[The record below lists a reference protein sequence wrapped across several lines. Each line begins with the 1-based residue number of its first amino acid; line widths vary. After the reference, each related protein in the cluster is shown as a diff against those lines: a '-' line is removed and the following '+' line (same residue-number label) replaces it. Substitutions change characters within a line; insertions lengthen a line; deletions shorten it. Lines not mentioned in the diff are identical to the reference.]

1 MSSRFF
7 LRKDGRRG
15 AVGWIS
21 AIRHPDGSLATD
33 LSSICDSWVRFY
45 SDLFTAEQVDTSA
58 QDSLLGCL
66 SAKLPGDASS
76 SCDGPLFVD
85 EVSLALEGMALEKSP
100 GSDGLPVEFYRAFWH
115 ILGADLVVVL
125 NDSFSVGSLPPS
137 LRSALISVIFK
148 KGDRLNCKNWHPTS
162 LLNVDY
168 KLCAG
173 ALAG

>member
-7 LRKDGRRG
+7 LRQEHQRG

-21 AIRHPDGSLATD
+21 AIRRPDGSLATD
-33 LSSICDSWVRFY
+33 LPSICDSWVRFY
-45 SDLFTAEQVDTSA
+45 SDLFTAERVDTST

-76 SCDGPLFVD
+76 SCDGPLSVD

-115 ILGADLVVVL
+115 ILGADLVDVL
-125 NDSFSVGSLPPS
+125 NDSLQKEVDRPTRFLQFVAFVDLPFSFRSLD
-137 LRSALISVIFK
+137 LFVA
-148 KGDRLNCKNWHPTS
+148 S
-162 LLNVDY
+162 LLFRKGTSFCVIRR
-168 KLCAG
+168 K
-173 ALAG
+173 

>member
-1 MSSRFF
+1 M
-7 LRKDGRRG
+7 
-15 AVGWIS
+15 
-21 AIRHPDGSLATD
+21 
-33 LSSICDSWVRFY
+33 
-45 SDLFTAEQVDTSA
+45 
-58 QDSLLGCL
+58 
-66 SAKLPGDASS
+66 
-76 SCDGPLFVD
+76 D

-115 ILGADLVVVL
+115 ILGADLVDVL

-148 KGDRLNCKNWHPTS
+148 KGDRLNCKTGRPTS

-168 KLCAG
+168 KLCAR